1 MFGKHLNWETLYLHG
16 FSMSTFCLPRS
27 CLPHCGGFHTVPP
40 HHHGSET
47 SGCCLG
53 TRDLL
58 QPLGVVGSVAALVV
72 KVGSKPSGKLLCF
85 LMWLFKYRM
94 FIHVY
99 FYTYMYVYRL
109 LCKLHLFIMLY
120 TIQGEWTYVFVFFF
134 FLHGVLGISPACQ
147 LAKFDDWRVHLI
159 GFIFT
164 WGSIRTY
171 VE

>member
-120 TIQGEWTYVFVFFF
+120 TNQGEWTYVFVFFF
-134 FLHGVLGISPACQ
+134 FYMACWEFPQPASLPSLMTGGYILLDSYLHGDRSEPM
-147 LAKFDDWRVHLI
+147 
-159 GFIFT
+159 
-164 WGSIRTY
+164 
-171 VE
+171 